1 MRRQTNESEPSRR
14 FRLPSFSAKGT
25 SIMQGLAVGLL
36 ALNLLLVYGIF
47 FSAKG
52 ILGYRQQWRQVEEMS
67 AKVRKLR
74 ADNRRAF
81 HRIQAMKNDQKELEK
96 TVRDQ
101 LGWVRENELV
111 FEFATPRKET
121 P

>member
-1 MRRQTNESEPSRR
+1 MKSRSSQSEPSKW
-14 FRLPSFSAKGT
+14 FRLPSFSARGT
-25 SIMQGLAVGLL
+25 SILQGLAVALL
-36 ALNLLLVYGIF
+36 LLNLLLVYGIF

-67 AKVRKLR
+67 ARVHKLR
-74 ADNRRAF
+74 AENRRAF
-81 HRIQAMKNDQKELEK
+81 HRIQSMKNDQRELEK

-111 FEFATPRKET
+111 FEFALPRQEAR
-121 P
+121 